1 MDCFKELILAL
12 AKIISN
18 SKTGKT
24 KSWQRREFVTTMIKA
39 IGASHLLTIPATG
52 FALDHFN
59 NNKPLTVQQVIDII
73 LKSIPGAPFQKTVD
87 KIKSGN
93 PSQIV
98 TGIVTTMFAT
108 DAVIEK
114 SIKAGANFII
124 AHEPTFYNHLDDVT
138 WLEKDEVY
146 KQKKDLL
153 EKNKIAVWRF
163 HDYIHAHKP
172 DGVLMGVLIALGWEQ
187 YYDADNPNILS
198 IPPTNM
204 GQLIKHLKNKL
215 GISHL
220 KLVGDLSQ
228 SCSRIALL
236 SGAAGGMAQIGLLQ
250 KEKPDILICDEIK
263 EWETA
268 EYIRDMRQM
277 GSNTSL
283 IILGHSV
290 SEEPGMEWLVNW
302 LQPQMPGIKIRHIPS
317 DDPFIWA

>member
-1 MDCFKELILAL
+1 MRNKKLA
-12 AKIISN
+12 
-18 SKTGKT
+18 
-24 KSWQRREFVTTMIKA
+24 RREFVTTMIKA
-39 IGASHLLTIPATG
+39 IGASPLLTISATG

-59 NNKPLTVQQVIDII
+59 NNEPLTVQQVIDII

-146 KQKKDLL
+146 KHKKDLL
-153 EKNKIAVWRF
+153 GKNKIAVWRF

-172 DGVLMGVLIALGWEQ
+172 DGVLIGVLIALGWEQ
-187 YYDADNPNILS
+187 YYNSGNPNILS
-198 IPPTNM
+198 IPPTTLA
-204 GQLIKHLKNKL
+204 QLIKHLKNKL

-228 SCSRIALL
+228 NCSRIALL
-236 SGAAGGMAQIGLLQ
+236 PGAAGGMAQIGLLQ
-250 KEKPDILICDEIK
+250 KEKPDILICGEIN

-268 EYIRDMRQM
+268 EYIRDMQQM
-277 GSNTSL
+277 GSKTSL

-290 SEEPGMEWLVNW
+290 SEEPGMEWLVHW
-302 LQPQMPGIKIRHIPS
+302 LQPQISGIEITHIPS